1 MRKLYLILRRFAGFL
16 GLLFGGK
23 AAREALKALA
33 KIDASAYASRIVSD
47 AVLLNDLPSP
57 SEAEKIRMEFIVR
70 RLGEFGISNIF
81 TDELGNVI
89 ALFPAYGT
97 RKDYLLVVAE
107 VGDANY
113 TPLGNSVHLSRDH
126 ATGQGL
132 GESSFGPATLLVFS
146 EFAQATGFHL
156 DKNLMVLFTR
166 SSSVDEREEAFRH
179 FLDGWGDSISCGIF
193 VRGTGLGT
201 VESRHVGSYR
211 LSVSVATEER
221 EMLSPGE
228 GSSAAGVLGG
238 IAAQIAGITWDDKQT
253 AMVNIARM
261 EAGVGHGH
269 WAAQGEME
277 IELMAEDDR
286 MLETIKS
293 VVTGSIAKA
302 AQSSGAKID
311 SRVRFKRSAGDPKL
325 NAPLLGLVR
334 GALTKIGVK
343 AATGIVSEKV
353 SVLNERGIPAVAVGL
368 TTGRA
373 SLEREEVDLD
383 PIAGGFRQLLLVIEG
398 VPATLGRRE
407 G

>member
-1 MRKLYLILRRFAGFL
+1 MRKTYLLLRRIAGFI
-16 GLLFGGK
+16 GLLFGGR
-23 AAREALKALA
+23 AARERLKELA
-33 KIDASAYASRIVSD
+33 KIDSAAYASRIVSD

-57 SEAEKIRMEFIVR
+57 SEAEKIRMDFIVQ
-70 RLGEFGISNIF
+70 RLGEFGVSNIF
-81 TDELGNVI
+81 LDEWGNVI
-89 ALFPAYGT
+89 AFFPAFGT
-97 RKDYLLVVAE
+97 KRDYLLVVAE

-113 TPLGNSVHLSRDH
+113 SPLGNSVHLSRDR

-132 GESSFGPATLLVFS
+132 GERSFGPAALLVFS

-179 FLDGWGDSISCGIF
+179 FLDDWGDGISCGIF
-193 VRGTGLGT
+193 VRGTGLGR

-211 LSVSVATEER
+211 LSVKVSTAER
-221 EMLSPGE
+221 EMLSPGD
-228 GSSAAGVLGG
+228 GSSAAAVLGG
-238 IAAQIAGITWDDKQT
+238 IAAQIGSITWDERQT

-311 SRVRFKRSAGDPKL
+311 SLVRFRRSAGDPKL
-325 NAPLLGLVR
+325 NAPLLGAVR
-334 GALTKIGVK
+334 GALSKLGIR
-343 AATGIVSEKV
+343 AEAGIVSEKV

-368 TTGRA
+368 TTGTA
-373 SLEREEVDLD
+373 SLEGEEVDLE
-383 PIAGGFRQLLLVIEG
+383 PIARGFGQLLLVIEG
-398 VPATLGRRE
+398 APAALGRRE

>member
-1 MRKLYLILRRFAGFL
+1 MRKFYLLLRRVAGFI
-16 GLLFGGK
+16 GRLFGGR
-23 AAREALKALA
+23 AAREALKALER
-33 KIDASAYASRIVSD
+33 IDGAAYASRIVSD

-57 SEAEKIRMEFIVR
+57 SEAEKIRMDFVVQ

-97 RKDYLLVVAE
+97 RSDYLLVVAE
-107 VGDANY
+107 VGDMNY
-113 TPLGNSVHLSRDH
+113 SPLGNSVRLSLDK
-126 ATGQGL
+126 AIGQGL
-132 GESSFGPATLLVFS
+132 GERSFGPAALLGFA

-156 DKNLMVLFTR
+156 DKNLMLLFTR

-179 FLDGWGDSISCGIF
+179 FLEGWGDSISCGIF
-193 VRGTGLGT
+193 VRGTGLGA
-201 VESRHVGSYR
+201 VETRHVGSYR
-211 LSVSVATEER
+211 LSVHVTTEER
-221 EMLSPGE
+221 EMLSAGD
-228 GSSAAGVLGG
+228 GSSAAGILGG
-238 IAAQIAGITWDDKQT
+238 IAAQIAGITWDEKQT

-261 EAGVGHGH
+261 EAGLGHGH

-286 MLETIKS
+286 MLETVKS

-302 AQSSGAKID
+302 AQSSGAKIE
-311 SRVRFKRSAGDPKL
+311 SLVRFKRAVGDPKL

-334 GALTKIGVK
+334 GALSKIGIK
-343 AATGIVSEKV
+343 AETGIVSEKV

-368 TTGRA
+368 TTGRTR
-373 SLEREEVDLD
+373 LEREEVDLA

-398 VPATLGRRE
+398 VPAALGRRE